1 MKSMSR
7 TRRLTIA
14 VAALALM
21 NATALANA
29 QAADWPT
36 RPIRIVVPYPTGGV
50 TDSIVR
56 VLAERISSALGQP
69 VFVEN
74 RAGAGGTLGVDVV
87 AKASPDGYTIGFAAI
102 SPLTLNPHVMKV
114 PYDALRDVT
123 AIGSVM
129 YSPVYLLATPKFK
142 GATLQD
148 AIALCKAS
156 PGSVA
161 IATSGYGSV
170 GHVMVEQLRKKS
182 AAVMTHVPYKG
193 GGQIA
198 TDAMGG
204 NGTTAQLAT
213 EMLKGLTGMDLNHIP
228 YKGNPAA
235 MTDLIGGRVVA
246 MFDSAPSVIPRLKAG
261 QIKVLGIA
269 ALSRSANEPDIPTI
283 AEQGVPGFEAMT
295 WIGLFAPAGT
305 PRPIVDR
312 LNAALNKVV
321 LSPALSNTL
330 EKAGAEPA
338 QSTPDEFAATLKK
351 EVASWGK
358 VIRDANIKLD

>member
-1 MKSMSR
+1 MGIVR
-7 TRRLTIA
+7 AHARL
-14 VAALALM
+14 AALALSS
-21 NATALANA
+21 AIAGWSGGAPA
-29 QAADWPT
+29 QSAYPSG
-36 RPIRIVVPYPTGGV
+36 PVRIVVGWPPGQT
-50 TDSIVR
+50 TDIVAR
-56 VLAERISSALGQP
+56 VVAEQLSREVGQQF
-69 VFVEN
+69 VVEN
-74 RAGAGGTLGVDVV
+74 KPGAAGIIGTEFVKN
-87 AKASPDGYTIGFAAI
+87 AKPDGYTLSINSTGPMAINPGLYKQLPYDPVKDFAAVGMI
-102 SPLTLNPHVMKV
+102 VKV
-114 PYDALRDVT
+114 PIYLAVNKDVPANNFAEFVT
-123 AIGSVM
+123 YVKANPGK
-129 YSPVYLLATPKFK
+129 LA
-142 GATLQD
+142 
-148 AIALCKAS
+148 
-156 PGSVA
+156 
-161 IATSGYGSV
+161 YGS
-170 GHVMVEQLRKKS
+170 
-182 AAVMTHVPYKG
+182 
-193 GGQIA
+193 
-198 TDAMGG
+198 GG

-246 MFDSAPSVIPRLKAG
+246 MFDSAPSVIPRYKAG

-269 ALSRSANEPDIPTI
+269 ALARSANEPDIQTI

-312 LNAALNKVV
+312 LNAALNKAV
-321 LSPALSNTL
+321 L

>member
-1 MKSMSR
+1 MN
-7 TRRLTIA
+7 IA
-14 VAALALM
+14 IRCALAAAMLCG
-21 NATALANA
+21 APFAAA
-29 QAADWPT
+29 QWTPKM
-36 RPIRIVVPYPTGGV
+36 PIRVVVPFAPGGPTDI
-50 TDSIVR
+50 TAR
-56 VLAERISSALGQP
+56 HLAKKLTELLGQP
-69 VFVEN
+69 VVVDN
-74 RAGAGGTLGVDVV
+74 RAGANGMIGAELV
-87 AKASPDGYTIGFAAI
+87 AKAKPDGYTLSINSTGPMAINPGLYKQLPYDPVKDFAAVGMI
-102 SPLTLNPHVMKV
+102 VKV
-114 PYDALRDVT
+114 PIYLAVNKDVPANNFAEFVT
-123 AIGSVM
+123 YVKANPGK
-129 YSPVYLLATPKFK
+129 LA
-142 GATLQD
+142 
-148 AIALCKAS
+148 
-156 PGSVA
+156 
-161 IATSGYGSV
+161 YGS
-170 GHVMVEQLRKKS
+170 
-182 AAVMTHVPYKG
+182 
-193 GGQIA
+193 
-198 TDAMGG
+198 GG